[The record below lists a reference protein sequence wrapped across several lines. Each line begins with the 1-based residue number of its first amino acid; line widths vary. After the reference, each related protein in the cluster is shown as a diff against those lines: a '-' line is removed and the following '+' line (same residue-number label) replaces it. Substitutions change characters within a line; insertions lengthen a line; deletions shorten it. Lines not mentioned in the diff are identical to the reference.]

1 MSFIVSTYMF
11 RSLVWPSSECS
22 TVQISRVQQRPYK
35 MRIQFPKTLFV
46 IEAIETLFVLSNIL
60 SHLKRKEPNTQW
72 RKVTCKKNCTLT
84 CCLMYLA
91 PQRYGFHMR
100 GICPPGSAPEEGIPY
115 FVFKHIQGG
124 AKITDTIDMLNSES
138 RVASGTLYINPA
150 SILSV

>member
-1 MSFIVSTYMF
+1 MSCIVSTYMF
-11 RSLVWPSSECS
+11 RSLVWPSSVFNS
-22 TVQISRVQQRPYK
+22 TNLKSTTETIQNANPFPQDAVRYK
-35 MRIQFPKTLFV
+35 SNRNPLRSFKYFITP
-46 IEAIETLFVLSNIL
+46 ETQGT
-60 SHLKRKEPNTQW
+60 KYQW
-72 RKVTCKKNCTLT
+72 RKVTCKKNCTLA

-115 FVFKHIQGG
+115 FVFKYIQGG
-124 AKITDTIDMLNSES
+124 AKINDTIDMLNSES